1 MKPFILPSST
11 KMGTALSLPAF
22 KRGQGE
28 RVSEQG
34 ERERGEGEVHPI
46 LSYDSATLVVLQR
59 KAEAGS
65 ERGCLTN
72 LESCVAKRLSRYQ
85 PCHPNL
91 GTKEESANTHSLCDT
106 KVGLLK
112 N

>member
-34 ERERGEGEVHPI
+34 EREGEREGEVHPI

-59 KAEAGS
+59 KAEAG
-65 ERGCLTN
+65 
-72 LESCVAKRLSRYQ
+72 
-85 PCHPNL
+85 
-91 GTKEESANTHSLCDT
+91 
-106 KVGLLK
+106 
-112 N
+112 